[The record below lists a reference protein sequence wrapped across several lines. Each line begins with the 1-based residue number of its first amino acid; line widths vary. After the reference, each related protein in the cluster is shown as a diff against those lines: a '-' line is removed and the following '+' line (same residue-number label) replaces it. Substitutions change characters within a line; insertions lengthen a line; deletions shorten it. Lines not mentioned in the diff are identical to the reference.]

1 MINISGM
8 LIIIANMKLVKIKI
22 VFMNRY
28 INIKISNFS
37 VHKNEYSF
45 IDDYYYLNRWSFFE
59 FFLLLISN

>member
-28 INIKISNFS
+28 INIKISNFQCITMTIHS
-37 VHKNEYSF
+37 
-45 IDDYYYLNRWSFFE
+45 
-59 FFLLLISN
+59 